1 MYKRQILYKLDQ
13 IKMCKKIA
21 IYGAGKIGVN
31 FAKICIK
38 NKINIECFIDTFK
51 DGRSGNLKILTFD
64 HLINTTNFDC
74 IIIASSLWDEVEDK
88 LLFNNIKNFF
98 ILSNDLVYQSTDLK
112 SLGSFIFKKNILP
125 KLQIVKKYFKGETK
139 IFFNYLIEMHFN
151 KNQDKLFEF
160 LKYSKRIAP
169 PYVDF
174 INYLGQNITI
184 IDGGIADGKETLGF
198 FKKFNNPIV
207 YAFEPFIKTV
217 NFNNFIL
224 NNIPLDLIKVR
235 AEALWKKDEILNFE
249 IKKNSPTTSN
259 ITNKGNFKVKGVKID
274 SFVKY
279 NRIKSVQLIKLDIEG
294 AEYEALCGAKNTIK
308 KHKPYLA
315 ISIYHKK
322 EHLYQIPVYLKKLN
336 PEYEFK
342 IVFYTTT
349 FIDTILYAIPK

>member
-1 MYKRQILYKLDQ
+1 MILQVYKIFISYKL
-13 IKMCKKIA
+13 
-21 IYGAGKIGVN
+21 
-31 FAKICIK
+31 
-38 NKINIECFIDTFK
+38 
-51 DGRSGNLKILTFD
+51 
-64 HLINTTNFDC
+64 
-74 IIIASSLWDEVEDK
+74 
-88 LLFNNIKNFF
+88 
-98 ILSNDLVYQSTDLK
+98 
-112 SLGSFIFKKNILP
+112 FKKNILP

-279 NRIKSVQLIKLDIEG
+279 NRIKSVQLIKLDI
-294 AEYEALCGAKNTIK
+294 AKKRTKNIPLTSK
-308 KHKPYLA
+308 DPYL
-315 ISIYHKK
+315 IVIWYTVVDFVSTGELKYFPDV
-322 EHLYQIPVYLKKLN
+322 YQKY
-336 PEYEFK
+336 
-342 IVFYTTT
+342 
-349 FIDTILYAIPK
+349 